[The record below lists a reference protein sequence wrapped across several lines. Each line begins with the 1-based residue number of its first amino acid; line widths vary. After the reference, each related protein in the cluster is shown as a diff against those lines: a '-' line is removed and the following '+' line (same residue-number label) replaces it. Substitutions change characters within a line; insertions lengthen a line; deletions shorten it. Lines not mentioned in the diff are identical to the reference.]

1 MNAKYK
7 MLIKEVINPLK
18 LFQATVNLR
27 SHNTQSQ
34 AKTAI
39 HAESEEQARRLL
51 RALYGADSVVSITI
65 FENSPKSPPTA
76 AKTTATASKTTKN
89 SAANAVCRLGDT
101 SKRKQSDELTTEAT
115 KTLSADQLRLKSLAD
130 QKRLVTQSE
139 QRERDRQRLVKAQ
152 QQLHK
157 ATVAQMADAAK

>member
-76 AKTTATASKTTKN
+76 AKTTKN

>member
-1 MNAKYK
+1 
-7 MLIKEVINPLK
+7 MLIKEVISPLK

-65 FENSPKSPPTA
+65 FENSPESPPTA
-76 AKTTATASKTTKN
+76 AKTAAKTTKN

-101 SKRKQSDELTTEAT
+101 SKRKQSDQLTTEAT

>member
-1 MNAKYK
+1 
-7 MLIKEVINPLK
+7 MLIKEVISPLK

-27 SHNTQSQ
+27 SHSTQSQ

-65 FENSPKSPPTA
+65 FENSPESPPTA
-76 AKTTATASKTTKN
+76 AKTAAKTTKN

-101 SKRKQSDELTTEAT
+101 SKRKQSDQLTTEAT
-115 KTLSADQLRLKSLAD
+115 KTLTADQLRLKSLAD

>member
-1 MNAKYK
+1 
-7 MLIKEVINPLK
+7 MLIKEVISPLK

-65 FENSPKSPPTA
+65 FENSPESPPTA
-76 AKTTATASKTTKN
+76 AKTAAKTTKN

-101 SKRKQSDELTTEAT
+101 SKRKQSDQLTTEAT
-115 KTLSADQLRLKSLAD
+115 KTLTADQLRLKSLAD

>member
-1 MNAKYK
+1 

-65 FENSPKSPPTA
+65 FENSPESPPTA
-76 AKTTATASKTTKN
+76 AKTAAKTTKN

-101 SKRKQSDELTTEAT
+101 SKRKQSDQLTTEAT
-115 KTLSADQLRLKSLAD
+115 KTLTADQLRLKSLAD